1 MSTERQQEQE
11 YDNASRASLEES
23 GLGEAGTTDD
33 EETVPGRSGSG
44 SAHPEPN
51 PTGNVGL
58 SDYSVSDDPDH
69 G

>member
-1 MSTERQQEQE
+1 MSTERQREQE
-11 YDNASRASLEES
+11 YDDASRASLDES
-23 GLGEAGTTDD
+23 GEDAG
-33 EETVPGRSGSG
+33 TVPGRSGSG

-58 SDYSVSDDPDH
+58 SDYSVSEDSDR